1 MTPSHIKAEA
11 ERMIEL
17 FYPKKT
23 YADVDSLLKSKD
35 REEAITN
42 AIKCVQEKIDV
53 LSGCTSSAIAIARH
67 YQQNQV
73 LTYLKSLL

>member
-1 MTPSHIKAEA
+1 MTPSHIKADA

-42 AIKCVQEKIDV
+42 AIKCVQEKIE
-53 LSGCTSSAIAIARH
+53 SARRFNGCDGYVEFVYEQT
-67 YQQNQV
+67 QV